1 MRKILSIAT
10 VTLFFS
16 CVNVL
21 YSEVIK
27 DIKPQDF
34 YKLLKNGDGIII
46 DVRTPNEF
54 NLGHI
59 KDASNIDFY
68 SDDFIHKLEVV
79 RKDVP
84 IYIYCRSGGRSSQAA
99 IKMEKLGFTNIFNL
113 LGGIKAWDFAKYPIT
128 KSINNKKINNPSYS
142 ILDIEDIVRDN
153 ETVMLVFS
161 TQWCSPCKKMKPVI
175 ENIQKEN
182 SKIKIVS
189 IDADNNKKLVKKY
202 GITGIPVFIVLKN
215 TKEVFRYIGIIS
227 KEALIK
233 EIFN

>member
-59 KDASNIDFY
+59 KD
-68 SDDFIHKLEVV
+68 
-79 RKDVP
+79 
-84 IYIYCRSGGRSSQAA
+84 
-99 IKMEKLGFTNIFNL
+99 
-113 LGGIKAWDFAKYPIT
+113 
-128 KSINNKKINNPSYS
+128 
-142 ILDIEDIVRDN
+142 
-153 ETVMLVFS
+153 
-161 TQWCSPCKKMKPVI
+161 
-175 ENIQKEN
+175 
-182 SKIKIVS
+182 
-189 IDADNNKKLVKKY
+189 
-202 GITGIPVFIVLKN
+202 
-215 TKEVFRYIGIIS
+215 
-227 KEALIK
+227 
-233 EIFN
+233 